1 LYLLQNV
8 SAIFLIILVV
18 KSIDLF
24 SVFLYDFVYDLFHLS
39 CFDALVQRQYPVLK
53 FNMRLLNYPHVDVP
67 LTSYISLHRSPFS
80 SSVSPSFPA
89 FSTVSLMQVL
99 GDVHSREK
107 SGKYCTIIHVI
118 PASSP
123 PLRTYATISCF
134 LVIKN
139 RDIACIFMPAM
150 PHR

>member
-24 SVFLYDFVYDLFHLS
+24 SVFVYDFVYDLFHLS

-107 SGKYCTIIHVI
+107 SGKYCTITCYTCFVPAVAHVRHDKLL
-118 PASSP
+118 PRHQEP
-123 PLRTYATISCF
+123 RHRMYFYAG
-134 LVIKN
+134 
-139 RDIACIFMPAM
+139 DAP
-150 PHR
+150 